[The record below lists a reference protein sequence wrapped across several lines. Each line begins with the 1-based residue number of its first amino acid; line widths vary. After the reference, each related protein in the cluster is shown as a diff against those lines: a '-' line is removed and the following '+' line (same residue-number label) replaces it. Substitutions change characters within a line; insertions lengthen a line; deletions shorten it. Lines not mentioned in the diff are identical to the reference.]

1 MVNHITRSH
10 NKSLLVFHLVF
21 PVKYRRK
28 VFTDENEKTLKYVCL
43 EIGKR
48 YGISFVEIGID
59 ENHVHFLFQTSPNI
73 HISRTVQKIKS
84 ITAIQMFRKHPE
96 VKTFLW
102 GGEFWTDGYYINTVG
117 QYGNL
122 HMIQNYVKN
131 QGAKGYKQVYQQT
144 RSLFQDL
151 E

>member
-1 MVNHITRSH
+1 M
-10 NKSLLVFHLVF
+10 
-21 PVKYRRK
+21 
-28 VFTDENEKTLKYVCL
+28 
-43 EIGKR
+43 
-48 YGISFVEIGID
+48 
-59 ENHVHFLFQTSPNI
+59 

-151 E
+151 GEATIPRRSAAEGTACCGVVHYV